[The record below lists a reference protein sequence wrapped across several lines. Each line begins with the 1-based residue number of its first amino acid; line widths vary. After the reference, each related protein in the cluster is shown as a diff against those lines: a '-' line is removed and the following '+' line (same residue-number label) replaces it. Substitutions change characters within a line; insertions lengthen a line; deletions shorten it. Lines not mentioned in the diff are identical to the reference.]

1 MHHVIAAVRSG
12 TDPIAPLP
20 PGAFTRTLEEPVY
33 CPKCDAYYLLIADY
47 EASVNKF
54 FPQETRRHISL
65 LRKAVFQGHSTD
77 HRVTHFETN
86 GVTVISHMP
95 VKPVVPLEELPPATK
110 RIN

>member
-1 MHHVIAAVRSG
+1 MHHQIAAIKSG
-12 TDPIAPLP
+12 TDPIGPLP
-20 PGAFTRTLEEPVY
+20 QGAFTRTLEENIY

-65 LRKAVFQGHSTD
+65 LAKAIFQGHSTD

-86 GVTVISHMP
+86 GVTVISHTDI
-95 VKPVVPLEELPPATK
+95 KPEIAPISN
-110 RIN
+110 RIM

>member
-1 MHHVIAAVRSG
+1 MRHVIAAIRSG
-12 TDPIAPLP
+12 TDPLAPLP

-54 FPQETRRHISL
+54 FPQETRRHLSL
-65 LRKAVFQGHSTD
+65 LRKAVFQGHSTG

-95 VKPVVPLEELPPATK
+95 AQPVVPLEELPPVTK